1 MNFLA
6 VIILYLVLPPKP
18 PNFPELPSNYI
29 EWYEYT
35 SYSGVEN
42 FPHFH
47 EYDCELQTVLDTF
60 QPPYKVNLPGL
71 DHFYGRVDS
80 LFGQLHYSAV
90 SGYCSQFAEGK
101 GMVFIRWYPHEE
113 VGVINML
120 PFYKDGTGYFN
131 YIAHEKTGMKKINVG
146 GRKTLRLRGCW
157 WETQC
162 DDLYQAVGSFTT
174 YFIPTKTFDFRI
186 TCLTQFYE
194 RDPHYWPEGVGYDDA
209 VPEDW
214 TYEKTYPNRI
224 TELEQAVEGTFRVK
238 E

>member
-18 PNFPELPSNYI
+18 PNFPELPSKYI
-29 EWYEYT
+29 EWYEYSSQ
-35 SYSGVEN
+35 SYVNDS
-42 FPHFH
+42 PHFH

-60 QPPYKVNLPGL
+60 QPPYIINLGNL
-71 DHFYGRVDS
+71 NRFWGEVDS

-90 SGYCSQFAEGK
+90 IRYFSEFAKGK
-101 GMVFIRWYPHEE
+101 GVVFIRWYPHEE

-120 PFYKDGTGYFN
+120 PFYQGGIRYFN
-131 YIAHEKTGMKKINVG
+131 YIAHEEKGVQRITIG
-146 GRKTLRLRGCW
+146 GRKALRFRGWW

-162 DDLYQAVGSFTT
+162 DDLYQTVGSFTT
-174 YFIPTKTFDFRI
+174 YFIPTDKLDFRI

-194 RDPHYWPEGVGYDDA
+194 RDPDYWPEGVGYEDA

-224 TELEQAVEGTFRVK
+224 RQLEQAVEQTFRVK